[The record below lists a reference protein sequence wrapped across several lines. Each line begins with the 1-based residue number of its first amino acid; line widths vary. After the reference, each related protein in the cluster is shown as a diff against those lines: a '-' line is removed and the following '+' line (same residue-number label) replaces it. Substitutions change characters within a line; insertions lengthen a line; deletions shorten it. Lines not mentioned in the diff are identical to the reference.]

1 MTVWAIS
8 VLQFSLTIALPEDGL
23 KEEDEDEEKEEMFEE
38 QSYFRSR
45 MQNQVAPMSYMHY
58 KSLMLNDTRSTAQIN
73 ANTTSLRQV
82 LPKLNNVDEENTDL
96 ADPAVNN
103 NYKPKGV
110 GINGRNF
117 NRNPSTEELL
127 PLPSIY
133 NVNSRSSYKRNPN
146 TRLKCNESES
156 KNINKLS
163 KKKDIEDTTKL
174 SKFFN
179 SKDKKRRPENP
190 TTKDEHDSIDISKK
204 DVKTCFVK
212 HISLIRI
219 LMPVVF
225 QDGPFFIARFV
236 LVAHYEVITEMI
248 FLLIVKNGL
257 VIVLNIYRILIM
269 YCTEPEEKEPEM
281 EDASVKV
288 RTILNAK
295 KTENSV

>member
-1 MTVWAIS
+1 MIEQTGLLVLIIGRWLLPQGSISREQFSKIILIYVGTAADIVEFSEIYGEEDLGTKLKDDLSNVLHGLMTVWAIS

-38 QSYFRSR
+38 QSYVRSR
-45 MQNQVAPMSYMHY
+45 MHNQVAPRSYMHY
-58 KSLMLNDTRSTAQIN
+58 KSLILNDTRSTAQIN

-103 NYKPKGV
+103 NYKPIGV

-117 NRNPSTEELL
+117 NRSPSTEELL

-163 KKKDIEDTTKL
+163 KKKDFKDTTKL
-174 SKFFN
+174 SKF
-179 SKDKKRRPENP
+179 SIQKTKKE
-190 TTKDEHDSIDISKK
+190 D
-204 DVKTCFVK
+204 
-212 HISLIRI
+212 
-219 LMPVVF
+219 
-225 QDGPFFIARFV
+225 Q
-236 LVAHYEVITEMI
+236 MI
-248 FLLIVKNGL
+248 K
-257 VIVLNIYRILIM
+257 R
-269 YCTEPEEKEPEM
+269 
-281 EDASVKV
+281 
-288 RTILNAK
+288 
-295 KTENSV
+295 